1 MRKSIL
7 LISGVGLGAGLLY
20 ALTRGRNQAGLDQ
33 GQNGNGKAELQ
44 EEPSTDRSNVTSFD
58 TGASMR
64 PVDGRGKKEIEP
76 VIDDLGTNQHDAAEI
91 LKAVRDGAFEAN
103 DEKLALA
110 LGRPVE
116 EIEAWASGD
125 GTIDG
130 DAVMKARHLAEMRGV
145 EIQ

>member
-7 LISGVGLGAGLLY
+7 LMSGVGIGAGLLY
-20 ALTRGRNQAGLDQ
+20 ALTRGSKQTGSRKS
-33 GQNGNGKAELQ
+33 QNGNGKAELK
-44 EEPSTDRSNVTSFD
+44 EESSGNRSNVRSFD
-58 TGASMR
+58 AGASMR
-64 PVDGRGKKEIEP
+64 PANGGEKKEP

-91 LKAVRDGAFEAN
+91 LKTVRDAAFEAN
-103 DEKLALA
+103 DEKLAVA

-116 EIEAWASGD
+116 EIEAWTSGD

-130 DAVMKARHLAEMRGV
+130 DAVIKARHLAEMRGV

>member
-7 LISGVGLGAGLLY
+7 LISGVGIGAGVLY
-20 ALTRGRNQAGLDQ
+20 ALTRGTKTGQDEN
-33 GQNGNGKAELQ
+33 QNGNGKTQ
-44 EEPSTDRSNVTSFD
+44 STEQSSHVGSRDA
-58 TGASMR
+58 GASMR
-64 PVDGRGKKEIEP
+64 PVHAADSNEIEP
-76 VIDDLGTNQHDAAEI
+76 VIDDLGTNQHEAAEI
-91 LKAVRDGAFEAN
+91 LKTIRDAAFDSD

-116 EIEAWASGD
+116 EIEAWANGD

-130 DAVMKARHLAEMRGV
+130 DVVMKARMLADKRGV

>member
-7 LISGVGLGAGLLY
+7 LISSLGIGAGVLY
-20 ALTRGRNQAGLDQ
+20 ALTRGGKQTELEQ
-33 GQNGNGKAELQ
+33 SQNGNGKSE
-44 EEPSTDRSNVTSFD
+44 STNGSSKQSNVRSFD
-58 TGASMR
+58 NGASMR
-64 PVDGRGKKEIEP
+64 QVNSGGKREIEP

-91 LKAVRDGAFEAN
+91 LKTVRDEAFEAD

-116 EIEAWASGD
+116 EIEAWTNGD
-125 GTIDG
+125 ETIDG
-130 DAVMKARHLAEMRGV
+130 DAVIKARHLAEMRGV

>member
-7 LISGVGLGAGLLY
+7 LISGVGIGAGVLY
-20 ALTRGRNQAGLDQ
+20 ALTRGTKTGQDEN
-33 GQNGNGKAELQ
+33 QNGNGKTAQSSLTE
-44 EEPSTDRSNVTSFD
+44 TKVRSND
-58 TGASMR
+58 AGASMR
-64 PVDGRGKKEIEP
+64 PAHAAGNQEVEP
-76 VIDDLGTNQHDAAEI
+76 MIDDLGTNQHEAAEI
-91 LKAVRDGAFEAN
+91 LKTVRDAAFDSD

-116 EIEAWASGD
+116 EIEAWTHGD

-130 DAVMKARHLAEMRGV
+130 DVVMKARTLADKRGV

>member
-7 LISGVGLGAGLLY
+7 LISGVGIGAGVLY
-20 ALTRGRNQAGLDQ
+20 ALTRGTKTGQDEN
-33 GQNGNGKAELQ
+33 QNGNGKTQ
-44 EEPSTDRSNVTSFD
+44 STEQSSHVGSRDA
-58 TGASMR
+58 GASMR
-64 PVDGRGKKEIEP
+64 PVHAAEIEP
-76 VIDDLGTNQHDAAEI
+76 VIDSLGTNQHEAAEI
-91 LKAVRDGAFEAN
+91 LKTVRDAAFDSD

-116 EIEAWASGD
+116 EIEAWTHGD

-130 DAVMKARHLAEMRGV
+130 DVVMKARTLADKRGV